1 MLQKLNENS
10 ALRMFNQTKVMSDT
24 ALAKFLKIREK
35 WDPKELFP
43 NYKKFVKAHDK
54 INRLQNKAQ
63 L

>member
-1 MLQKLNENS
+1 ML
-10 ALRMFNQTKVMSDT
+10 NQTKVMSDT